1 MRSKTSLN
9 NFKRQIVNL
18 SENDIHIDMQYKHPK
33 PLRKILGMYTIRVND
48 FEFTRYLRFTDIDG
62 YLPSLKSCVLY
73 PFIMLKYLYQKL
85 TQKYTTK
92 NPKPFIVVDAVEY
105 IEKFIARLD
114 RQCSVLE
121 VGAGNSSLWFL
132 SKGCKVLSF
141 EHNEEWASEIV
152 QHAKKAYP
160 NDSKNLQLDIC
171 QGSEALHKM
180 SHLSEKFDIV
190 LIDSMNEFT
199 SRFEA
204 IKILKNNVSED
215 GILVLDNSDGPV
227 NWKAASEMQNVK
239 FERFSGYAYN
249 CPVVCQTTIW
259 QGSDIVHIKS

>member
-1 MRSKTSLN
+1 MSSKNSLN
-9 NFKRQIVNL
+9 NFKRPIVNL
-18 SENDIHIDMQYKHPK
+18 SENDIHIDMQYKNPK

-62 YLPSLKSCVLY
+62 YLPSLKSSVVY
-73 PFIMLKYLYQKL
+73 PFIMLKYLFQKL
-85 TQKYTTK
+85 TKKYIVK

-105 IEKFIARLD
+105 MEKFIASLD

-141 EHNEEWASEIV
+141 EHNKEWASDIV
-152 QHAKKAYP
+152 QNAEKAYP
-160 NDSKNLQLDIC
+160 NYLKNLQIDVC
-171 QGSEALHKM
+171 QGPKALHKI
-180 SHLSEKFDIV
+180 SHVTENFDII

-204 IKILKNNVSED
+204 IKILKNKVSED

-227 NWKAASEMQNVK
+227 NWKALSEMQNVK
-239 FERFSGYAYN
+239 FERFTGYAYN

-259 QGSDIVHIKS
+259 QGSDIVDIKS